1 MTLDTEQ
8 FWRFLQAENAHEAH
22 HLLDAASPGS
32 SSEERFTIAHLR
44 SAALRREGRFAE
56 AIDILRSSRSD
67 FPCQTVSH
75 DGVARL
81 LEHMG
86 RRNEAISELRSAP
99 FESEKDNF
107 PLLVADAR
115 FLLLY
120 LLSRAG
126 QSTNDPRIEEF
137 DDDYETMVPS
147 ARHVNAEF
155 VSKRDLQGLVDR
167 LSD

>member
-1 MTLDTEQ
+1 MLDPET
-8 FWRFLQAENAHEAH
+8 FWLFLRAGNTHEAH
-22 HLLDAASPGS
+22 NVLDAASPGS
-32 SSEERFTIAHLR
+32 SSEDRFTIAHLR

-56 AIDILRSSRSD
+56 AVGILRSSRAD

-86 RRNEAISELRSAP
+86 RRDEAISELRSAP
-99 FESEKDNF
+99 FESERDSF

-126 QSTNDPRIEEF
+126 QSTTDPSIEEF
-137 DDDYETMVPS
+137 ADDFETMVPN
-147 ARHVNAEF
+147 AHHVNAEF
-155 VSKRDLQGLVDR
+155 VSKKDLQDLIDR